1 MFDCQLPFT
10 NLLLTRC
17 RQFPPFCFS
26 PWSAS
31 NHRPE
36 VTLAS
41 GFPLLLNR
49 ARAELDRERCHGKE
63 KLPPEAALPVPV
75 LTSSARGQ
83 YLTSGCSAEAL
94 VTCSGSQRLFHDTSG
109 GKRLPLLQRMF
120 GDVSSGLNALADW
133 PAAMMTSSDDCPIK
147 SDRTKRLSL
156 GEVSPDGGIDDSK
169 RLPEDPAAVKDG
181 TTSERDTTTKRRCR
195 HHCTFC
201 GKLYSRKYGL
211 TIHLRTHSGYKP
223 LKCRVCL
230 RPFGDPSNLN
240 KHVRLHGDGD
250 TPYRCRYCGKVL
262 VRRRDL
268 DRHIRS
274 RHPDVSEGD
283 ENVTKVTLQQL

>member
-1 MFDCQLPFT
+1 MFDCRLPFT
-10 NLLLTRC
+10 SLLLTRC

-31 NHRPE
+31 GHRPE
-36 VTLAS
+36 VTLAT

-49 ARAELDRERCHGKE
+49 ACAELDRERYHGNE
-63 KLPPEAALPVPV
+63 RLPTEGAFPVPV
-75 LTSSARGQ
+75 MTSSAKGQ
-83 YLTSGCSAEAL
+83 FLTSVCSAEAL
-94 VTCSGSQRLFHDTSG
+94 VTCAGSLRQFHDTSG

-120 GDVSSGLNALADW
+120 ADVSSGLNALSDW
-133 PAAMMTSSDDCPIK
+133 PAMLTSSDDCPIK
-147 SDRTKRLSL
+147 SKRTKGRSIRELSPEE
-156 GEVSPDGGIDDSK
+156 GSCADSK
-169 RLPEDPAAVKDG
+169 KLPEGPAVKDG
-181 TTSERDTTTKRRCR
+181 TSDRDRGATKRRVR
-195 HHCTFC
+195 HHCQFC

-211 TIHLRTHSGYKP
+211 TIHLRTHSGHKP

-250 TPYRCRYCGKVL
+250 TPYRCRHCGKVL

-274 RHPDVSEGD
+274 RHPDVSEGV
-283 ENVTKVTLQQL
+283 ENVTNVTKVTL